1 MSRAAAANLS
11 DTQLRYVQR
20 HAQGL
25 PLPLASSAR

>member
-25 PLPLASSAR
+25 LPLPLREV